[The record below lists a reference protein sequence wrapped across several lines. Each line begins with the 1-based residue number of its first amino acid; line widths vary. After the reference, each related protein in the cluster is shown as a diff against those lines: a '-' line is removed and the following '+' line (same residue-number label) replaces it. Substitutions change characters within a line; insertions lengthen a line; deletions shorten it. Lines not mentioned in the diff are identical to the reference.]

1 MSQITEVEILSKK
14 VEETLLKNSSMYEIF
29 HENTKLN
36 SLKEKMLG
44 KNIMS
49 VLTEKNFLEASHM
62 PYKTYTSNK
71 RIQLEKNFHNLII
84 NKSFTE
90 VLLERRSVRKFIN
103 KPISLKQL
111 SYLLY
116 MSYGINDFLPSKQTN
131 SLQELR
137 TVPSAGGLYPLEI
150 YLLVNNV
157 ENLEQGLYHYNV
169 KLHCL
174 ELLKEGSQEACLPS
188 LTSYSDIAKN
198 ASILMFITA
207 VFPRLSYKYGDRAYR
222 FAHLDAGHLGQ
233 NIYLTNTAMNLGT
246 LAVGGFFDDE
256 INEYLNINGVSE
268 GVIYE
273 FFIGHKDEENDYRI
287 K

>member
-14 VEETLLKNSSMYEIF
+14 VEEILLKNPSMYEVF

-44 KNIMS
+44 KNIMG

-71 RIQLEKNFHNLII
+71 RIPLEKNFHNLII
-84 NKSFTE
+84 NKNFTE
-90 VLLERRSVRKFIN
+90 ILLDRRSVRKFIN
-103 KPISLKQL
+103 KPISFNQL

-150 YLLVNNV
+150 YLLINNV

-198 ASILMFITA
+198 ASILMFVTA
-207 VFPRLSYKYGDRAYR
+207 IFPRLSYKYGDRSYR

-233 NIYLTNTAMNLGT
+233 NIYLTNTAMKLGT

-268 GVIYE
+268 GVVYE